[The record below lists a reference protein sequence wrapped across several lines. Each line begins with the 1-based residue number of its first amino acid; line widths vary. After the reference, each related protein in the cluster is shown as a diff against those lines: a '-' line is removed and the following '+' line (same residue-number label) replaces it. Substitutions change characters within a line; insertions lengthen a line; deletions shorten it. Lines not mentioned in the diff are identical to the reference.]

1 MKVDISVGLNYSYM
15 EIGDKVGNDWKLAR
29 IDSTTEVEL
38 RVVVLSSKE
47 VTEQLNCEENPV
59 IGNF

>member
-1 MKVDISVGLNYSYM
+1 M